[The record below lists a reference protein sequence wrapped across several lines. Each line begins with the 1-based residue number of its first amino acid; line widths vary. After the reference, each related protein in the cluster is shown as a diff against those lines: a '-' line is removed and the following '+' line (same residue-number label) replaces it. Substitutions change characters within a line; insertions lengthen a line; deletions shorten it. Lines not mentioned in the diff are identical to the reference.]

1 MAGKEQGAK
10 VGLRGAKS
18 TLAFGLVRVGV
29 GMAPLMETEKRVSAK
44 LLDPVSMTPVK
55 RQWVDGTGDEVAD
68 PVKGYPFAGGLV
80 VLEDGE
86 VPKATSTENID
97 LIANV
102 QARDIPAEYVEKTYL
117 LWPDQGQE
125 DGYALVTA
133 YLRDHDRAFVGST
146 VSSGTTKA
154 FAVRYSDVTGTL
166 VAQLLS
172 YEANVRWASV
182 EQVAGFMKDV
192 PEPAAEMIGMAETVF
207 DQLPE
212 AFDWSSVT
220 DEYGEALAE
229 AIATKAA
236 GGTVVIAQAAAPAP
250 AVDLM
255 AALKASVEGNASAEK
270 PKATKK
276 AKVKV

>member
-1 MAGKEQGAK
+1 MARKEQAAK
-10 VGLRGAKS
+10 VGLRATSGKR

-29 GMAPLMETEKRVSAK
+29 GMSPLMEAEKRIGAN

-55 RQWVDGTGDEVAD
+55 RQWVDGAGEAVDD
-68 PVKGYPFAGGLV
+68 PVKGYPFNGGYV

-86 VPKATSTENID
+86 VPRPVGTDTID

-102 QARDIPAEYVEKTYL
+102 PANEIPAEYVEKSYL
-117 LWPDQGQE
+117 IWPDEGQSE
-125 DGYALVTA
+125 GYAVVTA
-133 YLRDHDRAFVGST
+133 YLRDHNRVFVGT
-146 VSSGTTKA
+146 TTDAGTTKA

-172 YEANVRWASV
+172 YESQVRWASV
-182 EQVAGFMKDV
+182 EAVSGFMQDV

-236 GGTVVIAQAAAPAP
+236 GGTIQVAAPAAPAP

-255 AALKASVEGNASAEK
+255 AALKASVEGGATAEK
-270 PKATKK
+270 PKAK
-276 AKVKV
+276 KVKA